1 MATKLSAVELTQIA
15 TPFVVAFINANAEK
29 LHLVDQDAVVNAAL
43 GLATKLYQGASD
55 RAEGSAEIAERTSGE
70 LSLEAMQARNVKR
83 KERPVG
89 IANAQG
95 DAKVSKEI
103 LDSGEL

>member
-29 LHLVDQDAVVNAAL
+29 PHLVDQDAVVNAAL

-55 RAEGSAEIAERTSGE
+55 RAEGSAEIAEKTSGE
-70 LSLEAMQARNVKR
+70 LSLEAMQARNVKQ
-83 KERPVG
+83 KDRPVG
-89 IANAQG
+89 ITGAKG
-95 DAKVSKEI
+95 DAKVATET